1 MQADSAS
8 FWLALTYFHPIA
20 DAESVVWLLKM
31 CVESYCAGNHPKTA
45 ISLDLYPKVPEP
57 PLLRHP
63 LTILRKIAAIP
74 VTAFAMRRC
83 FRPPVRNHDDFN
95 NGFVFFS
102 LPGDNLRALFAASKS
117 WNVTLNDVFL
127 AILMK
132 CISPLA
138 SRRALEPKRKQIGL
152 GCIVNLRKDFGFGSR
167 PVFGLFLGSFAVI
180 HEAPDSLSLERL
192 SRDLRRQTLR
202 IKTRRLAL
210 ATPVELAFGRLL
222 FSFFSTQRQKKLYQ
236 KNYPLWGGI
245 TNMNLNSIWEQP
257 VLRSTTRGR
266 PLIPGTTAEGG
277 PQGSNGI
284 DYFRA
289 VSTGPATP
297 LVLSTTTA
305 GNRLNVGLTYRTT
318 VFSDSD
324 IQQIKSTFLNCVHQ
338 LEPIT

>member
-1 MQADSAS
+1 
-8 FWLALTYFHPIA
+8 
-20 DAESVVWLLKM
+20 
-31 CVESYCAGNHPKTA
+31 
-45 ISLDLYPKVPEP
+45 
-57 PLLRHP
+57 
-63 LTILRKIAAIP
+63 
-74 VTAFAMRRC
+74 
-83 FRPPVRNHDDFN
+83 
-95 NGFVFFS
+95 
-102 LPGDNLRALFAASKS
+102 
-117 WNVTLNDVFL
+117 
-127 AILMK
+127 MK